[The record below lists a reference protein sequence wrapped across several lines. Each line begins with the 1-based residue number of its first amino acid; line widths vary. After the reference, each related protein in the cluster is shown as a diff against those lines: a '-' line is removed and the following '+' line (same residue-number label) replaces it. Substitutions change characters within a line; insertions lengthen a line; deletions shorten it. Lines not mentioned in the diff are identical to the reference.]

1 MPRKPTA
8 SADVRARILAAA
20 CALLAHEGVTAL
32 TQPKV
37 SRAAGV
43 SQSHLT
49 YYFPKRADLRL
60 AVARQALEDTVAQI
74 HAAASGSR
82 AGRIAR
88 GVGALQSRLA
98 DQRIVRLMVGLIVA
112 SETDRA
118 LKRSLAT
125 FVDSIRAMLRGALQ
139 DMGLATDRRTVAAV
153 HAMAVGLAVLNL
165 ARDTAASR
173 REVGEVMGAALPR
186 LARRAA
192 PRAMKGAKGERKT

>member
-8 SADVRARILAAA
+8 GPDVRARILTAA
-20 CALLAHEGVTAL
+20 CALLAREGVTAL

-60 AVARQALEDTVAQI
+60 AVARQALEETVAQI
-74 HAAASGSR
+74 HAAAPGSR
-82 AGRIAR
+82 ASRIAR

-98 DQRIVRLMVGLIVA
+98 DQRIGRLMVGLIVA
-112 SETDRA
+112 SETDRD
-118 LKRSLAT
+118 LKRSLGT
-125 FVDSIRAMLRGALQ
+125 FVDSIRAKLRGALQ

-186 LARRAA
+186 LARRTA
-192 PRAMKGAKGERKT
+192 PRAMRGAKRERKT